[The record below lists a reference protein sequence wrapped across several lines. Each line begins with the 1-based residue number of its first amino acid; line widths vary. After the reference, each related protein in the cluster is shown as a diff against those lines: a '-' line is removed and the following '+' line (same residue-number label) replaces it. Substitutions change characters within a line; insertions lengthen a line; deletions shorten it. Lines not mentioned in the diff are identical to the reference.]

1 MNDIIPYMT
10 AADCARQIGITVKA
24 LRVYE
29 AHGLLS
35 PPRSEKS
42 WRLYGAREISQLNE
56 ILTLKAMGFS
66 LSRIT
71 ELLSGNE
78 STTDGMLALQQSYL
92 TEHRKRLDDSLGLV
106 TALREKT
113 ARGEVLSVV
122 DLVNLAK
129 ELQMKDTP
137 NSDVAWKRYEQMRPR
152 TEIESDPNQ
161 LTEYVGYYRLTDEA
175 VVEIT
180 VEDSNIY
187 LRMSGQM
194 RLQMFMEELDKFF
207 VKIVPVQVVFDR
219 IESKVNGLT
228 IHQDGLE
235 MLAERSNKT
244 GFVEAETKLKAR
256 VARTDEHPASQ
267 DKLRK
272 VITTLLAGTTNYD
285 TMTPRLAQVVRDQSF
300 SLKDELNRLGEIEY
314 IDFQH
319 VDEHGYDVFDVA
331 FENGLIEYRLSL
343 ALDGRL
349 DGLYMRPSTRSDNN
363 KIRDNA

>member
-1 MNDIIPYMT
+1 MNDSIPFMT

-29 AHGLLS
+29 DHGLLS
-35 PPRSEKS
+35 PPRSEKN

-71 ELLSGNE
+71 KLLSGHE
-78 STTDGMLALQQSYL
+78 TTTDDMLALQQSYL

-113 ARGEVLSVV
+113 ARGEVLSVS

-129 ELQMKDTP
+129 EMQMKDTQ
-137 NSDVAWKRYEQMRPR
+137 NGDIAWKRYEQMRPR
-152 TEIESDPNQ
+152 NEIACDPNQ
-161 LTEYVGYYRLTDEA
+161 LTEYAGYYRIADEA

-194 RLQMFMEELDKFF
+194 RVEMFMEELDKFF

-219 IESKVNGLT
+219 NESNVAGLT

-235 MLAERSNKT
+235 LPAQQCQEVD
-244 GFVEAETKLKAR
+244 FIEAEAKLKAR
-256 VARTDEHPASQ
+256 VTRTDERPESQ
-267 DKLRK
+267 SKLRE
-272 VITTLLAGTTNYD
+272 VVDTLRAGTINYN
-285 TMTPRLAQVVRDQSF
+285 TMMPRLAQIVRDQES
-300 SLKDELNRLGEIEY
+300 SLRDELNLHGKIEY

-331 FENGLIEYRLSL
+331 FENGLIECRISSTS
-343 ALDGRL
+343 AGRL
-349 DGLYMRPSTRSDNN
+349 DGLFIRPSTRE
-363 KIRDNA
+363 RRQR